1 MRVHWVYAFIDRPAE
16 RFESAATFWT
26 TVLKWPLSPRRGEHD
41 EFATLVPPEGD
52 AYVKLQAVE
61 EGGGMHLDLSV
72 ADVRALADRAA
83 GLGARVVADHD
94 RYVVLASPGGQLF
107 CAVPW
112 HGEARRPPRAAR
124 SSGRRAASTRSS
136 SMSTRRGADERA
148 RLLGRAHARSARPAR
163 TAAGSSRPSGAAD
176 LGSPDLAC
184 SDRTLVRA
192 WHERN
197 GATVVAEHPQWTV
210 MRDPAGGVYRPDLPR
225 RLTSPPDCPWNGL
238 ERLVTGDA
246 HR

>member
-112 HGEARRPPRAAR
+112 HGEAHRPPPSR
-124 SSGRRAASTRSS
+124 SVL
-136 SMSTRRGADERA
+136 GATSRIDQIVIEVD
-148 RLLGRAHARSARPAR
+148 PAR
-163 TAAGSSRPSGAAD
+163 ADDELAFWAALTPETRDLPVRLQVQPTEREQPTSGH
-176 LGSPDLAC
+176 LDLAC

-210 MRDPAGGVYRPDLPR
+210 MRDPAGGVYR
-225 RLTSPPDCPWNGL
+225 LTSRD
-238 ERLVTGDA
+238 V
-246 HR
+246 